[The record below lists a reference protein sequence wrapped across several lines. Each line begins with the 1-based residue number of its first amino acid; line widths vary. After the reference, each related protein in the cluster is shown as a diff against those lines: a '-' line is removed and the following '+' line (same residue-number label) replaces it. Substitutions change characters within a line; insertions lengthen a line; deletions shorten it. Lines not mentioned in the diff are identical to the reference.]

1 MSPDESVKS
10 LKSVGDKKARL
21 LLKLGIRTIRDLLY
35 YMPRSYETP
44 GQLVKLS
51 GLKPNGTYSIN
62 AVIDKNPS
70 LRRIRKGVSLTK
82 FSLSDETGSAEAVF
96 FNQPYMSRMYH
107 KGDEVYVSGT
117 TKIIG
122 RSLQFTNPHI
132 EKGNK
137 QITGL
142 SPVYPLTAGLTQ
154 KSMRILMKS
163 ALEYCAGSIR
173 ETLPEQFRK
182 LHNLADIN
190 FSIKNIH
197 IPNDEIILEAAKR
210 RLVFE
215 ELLLFNIALLNRENT
230 DFGEAE
236 CLQSNEMVRKEFLS
250 LLEYSPT
257 NAQLRVMNEIE
268 SDLSKQKPMNRLMQG
283 DVGSGKTTPAFYAMY
298 ICAKNSKQS
307 VMMAPTEVLAK
318 QHFKNACALFKDTG
332 INIELLTG
340 STPAAQRRIISQNSA
355 AGNTDIIIGT
365 HALLYDSVQFSALG
379 LIITDEQHRFGVTQ
393 RARLE
398 SKTSAPHTLIM
409 SATPIPRTL
418 ALIIYGKTDIS
429 IIDEMPPGRQP
440 VKTFVVGEHKR
451 SDMYGFL
458 EEEIASGSQIFVV
471 CPLIEQS
478 GLLEARSSEE
488 VFEELSERFGEKNT
502 ALLHGRMKPEEKNE
516 AMERFKNAEFSILV
530 STTVIEVG
538 VDVPNATIMI
548 IENADRFGLSQLHQ
562 LRGRVGR
569 GDKRSYCFL
578 MCEQNDN
585 KRLQILAK
593 TNDGFKISEEDLRL
607 RGPGQFLGSRQ
618 SGVSDLYMANLI
630 GDMKLLKKTRQIAQ
644 ELENDNGALY
654 KQLLKLA
661 SERFSFDNITIN

>member
-1 MSPDESVKS
+1 MCPDDSIKS
-10 LKSVGDKKARL
+10 LKSIGDKKARL
-21 LLKLGIRTIRDLLY
+21 LLKLGIKTIRDLLY
-35 YMPRSYETP
+35 YMPRAYETP
-44 GQLVKLS
+44 GRLVEVC
-51 GLKPNGTYSIN
+51 GLRPNDTYSLN
-62 AVIDKNPS
+62 AVIEKAPS
-70 LRRIRKGVSLTK
+70 YRRIRKGVSLTK
-82 FSLSDETGSAEAVF
+82 FSLSDDTGSVDAVF
-96 FNQPYMSRMYH
+96 FNQPYMSRMYK
-107 KGDEVYVSGT
+107 KGDEVYVSGPI
-117 TKIIG
+117 KLIG
-122 RSLQFTNPHI
+122 RNLQFTNPHI
-132 EKGNK
+132 EKGNR

-142 SPVYPLTAGLTQ
+142 SPIYPLTAGLTQ
-154 KSMRILMKS
+154 KSMRLLMKTAVES
-163 ALEYCAGSIR
+163 CSVLLK
-173 ETLPEQFRK
+173 ETLPEDFRQI
-182 LHNLADIN
+182 HNLADIN
-190 FSIKNIH
+190 YSIKNIH
-197 IPNDEIILEAAKR
+197 LPKDEQCLEAAKR
-210 RLVFE
+210 RLIFE
-215 ELLLFNIALLNRENT
+215 ELLLFNIALLKRESAEK
-230 DFGEAE
+230 GEALPLE
-236 CLQSNEMVRKEFLS
+236 SSEETRNEFLS
-250 LLEYSPT
+250 LLKYSLT
-257 NAQLRVMNEIE
+257 NAQLRVMVEIE
-268 SDLSKQKPMNRLMQG
+268 NDLALQKPMNRLMQG

-298 ICAKNSKQS
+298 ICANNARQS

-318 QHFKNACALFKDTG
+318 QHFKNACELFNNTG

-340 STPAAQRRIISQNSA
+340 STPAAQRKLISQNSA
-355 AGNTDIIIGT
+355 AGNTDMIIGT
-365 HALLYDSVQFSALG
+365 HAVLYDNVQFANLSLV
-379 LIITDEQHRFGVTQ
+379 ITDEQHRFGVNQ

-398 SKTSAPHTLIM
+398 SKSDAPHTLIM

-458 EEEIASGSQIFVV
+458 EKEISSGSQIFVV

-478 GLLEARSSEE
+478 DMMEAKSSEE
-488 VFEELSERFGEKNT
+488 VFNELKSRFGERNT

-516 AMERFKNAEFSILV
+516 TMQRFKNAEFSVLV

-578 MCEQNDN
+578 MCEQSDN

-607 RGPGQFLGSRQ
+607 RGPGQFLGNRQ

-630 GDMKLLKKTRQIAQ
+630 GDMRLLKQTRKIALD
-644 ELENDNGALY
+644 LEKAHSSLY
-654 KQLLKLA
+654 ESLVKLA
-661 SERFSFDNITIN
+661 AERFSFNDITLN